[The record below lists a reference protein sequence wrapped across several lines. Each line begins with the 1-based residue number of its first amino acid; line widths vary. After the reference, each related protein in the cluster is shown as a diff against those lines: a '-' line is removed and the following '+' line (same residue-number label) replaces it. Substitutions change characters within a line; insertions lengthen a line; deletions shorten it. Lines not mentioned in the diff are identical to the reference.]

1 LSQMFA
7 ATLTNI
13 ENVFNLQR
21 FKAISPALPSLEAGF
36 MNNTL
41 RDEESN
47 PVKTDAQLDAAAAKP
62 RILLAED
69 DAAMRR
75 LLEVVLK
82 RAGYEVV
89 AAEDGL
95 QAMQAAGTQQFDLAV
110 IDAIM
115 PNLSGLELCRIFLAN
130 PVWQNMRL
138 VMMSGME
145 SESDCEADAHLLK
158 SSRLQEEL
166 LETISGLLAASH

>member
-1 LSQMFA
+1 MKL
-7 ATLTNI
+7 
-13 ENVFNLQR
+13 
-21 FKAISPALPSLEAGF
+21 SPAFPAPRGF
-36 MNNTL
+36 MNNIVQN
-41 RDEESN
+41 DESN
-47 PVKTDAQLDAAAAKP
+47 SVNNDAQNAGTSAKP

-69 DAAMRR
+69 DMAMRR

-89 AAEDGL
+89 STEDGL
-95 QAMQAAGTQQFDLAV
+95 QAMQAAGTQKFDLAV

-115 PNLSGLELCRIFLAN
+115 PNLSGIELCRIFRAN
-130 PVWQNMRL
+130 PMWQDMRL

-145 SESDCEADAHLLK
+145 AESDCEVDAHLLK

-166 LETISGLLAASH
+166 LETVSGLLASRS

>member
-1 LSQMFA
+1 MFA

-13 ENVFNLQR
+13 ENVFNLQK
-21 FKAISPALPSLEAGF
+21 FKAIFPALPSLEAGF

-47 PVKTDAQLDAAAAKP
+47 PVKTDAQTDAARAKQ

-75 LLEVVLK
+75 LLEIVLK

-130 PVWQNMRL
+130 PMWQNMRL

-166 LETISGLLAASH
+166 LETISGLLAARS

>member
-1 LSQMFA
+1 MD
-7 ATLTNI
+7 
-13 ENVFNLQR
+13 
-21 FKAISPALPSLEAGF
+21 
-36 MNNTL
+36 NTFE
-41 RDEESN
+41 DDKSN
-47 PVKTDAQLDAAAAKP
+47 PVKADAQIEGMSAKK

-89 AAEDGL
+89 TAEDGL
-95 QAMQAAGTQQFDLAV
+95 QAMQAAGTQTFDLAV
-110 IDAIM
+110 VDAIM
-115 PNLSGLELCRIFLAN
+115 PNLSGLELCRIFRAN
-130 PVWQNMRL
+130 PLWQKMPL

-145 SESDCEADAHLLK
+145 SQTDCAADVHLLK

-166 LETISGLLAASH
+166 LQTVSRLLADKF

>member
-1 LSQMFA
+1 
-7 ATLTNI
+7 
-13 ENVFNLQR
+13 
-21 FKAISPALPSLEAGF
+21 
-36 MNNTL
+36 
-41 RDEESN
+41 
-47 PVKTDAQLDAAAAKP
+47 
-62 RILLAED
+62 
-69 DAAMRR
+69 
-75 LLEVVLK
+75 
-82 RAGYEVV
+82 
-89 AAEDGL
+89 
-95 QAMQAAGTQQFDLAV
+95 MQAAGTQKFDLAV

-130 PVWQNMRL
+130 PMWQNMRL

>member
-1 LSQMFA
+1 
-7 ATLTNI
+7 
-13 ENVFNLQR
+13 
-21 FKAISPALPSLEAGF
+21 
-36 MNNTL
+36 MNNTV

-47 PVKTDAQLDAAAAKP
+47 PVKTDAQSDETATKA

-82 RAGYEVV
+82 RAGYEVL

-130 PVWQNMRL
+130 PMWQNMRL

-166 LETISGLLAASH
+166 LETISGLLNASH

>member
-1 LSQMFA
+1 
-7 ATLTNI
+7 
-13 ENVFNLQR
+13 
-21 FKAISPALPSLEAGF
+21 

-41 RDEESN
+41 RDEQSN
-47 PVKTDAQLDAAAAKP
+47 PVKNDSQTDPATEKA

-89 AAEDGL
+89 ATEDGL
-95 QAMQAAGTQQFDLAV
+95 QAMQAAGTEKFDLAV
-110 IDAIM
+110 LDAIM
-115 PNLSGLELCRIFLAN
+115 PNLSGIELCRIFRAN
-130 PVWQNMRL
+130 PMWQSMRL
-138 VMMSGME
+138 VLMSGME
-145 SESDCEADAHLLK
+145 SESDCPADAHLLK

-166 LETISGLLAASH
+166 LETISALLAARS

>member
-1 LSQMFA
+1 
-7 ATLTNI
+7 
-13 ENVFNLQR
+13 
-21 FKAISPALPSLEAGF
+21 
-36 MNNTL
+36 MNNTV

-47 PVKTDAQLDAAAAKP
+47 PVKTDAQNDERATKG

-130 PVWQNMRL
+130 PMWQNMRL

>member
-1 LSQMFA
+1 
-7 ATLTNI
+7 
-13 ENVFNLQR
+13 
-21 FKAISPALPSLEAGF
+21 
-36 MNNTL
+36 MNNTV

-47 PVKTDAQLDAAAAKP
+47 QVKTDAQNIETAPKT

-82 RAGYEVV
+82 RAGYEVI
-89 AAEDGL
+89 ATEDGL
-95 QAMQAAGTQQFDLAV
+95 QAMQAAGTQKFDLAV

-115 PNLSGLELCRIFLAN
+115 PNLSGLELCRIFRAN
-130 PVWQNMRL
+130 PMWQNMRL
-138 VMMSGME
+138 VMMSGLE
-145 SESDCEADAHLLK
+145 SQSDCDADAHLLK

-166 LETISGLLAASH
+166 LHTVSSLLASPNS

>member
-1 LSQMFA
+1 LKTFLTFKGLKLFPGFA
-7 ATLTNI
+7 LA
-13 ENVFNLQR
+13 R
-21 FKAISPALPSLEAGF
+21 SGF
-36 MNNTL
+36 MNSTL

-47 PVKTDAQLDAAAAKP
+47 PVKTDAQPDAAAAKP

-115 PNLSGLELCRIFLAN
+115 PNLSGLELCRIFRAN
-130 PVWQNMRL
+130 PMWQNMRL

>member
-1 LSQMFA
+1 MFA

-166 LETISGLLAASH
+166 LETISSLLAASR

>member
-1 LSQMFA
+1 
-7 ATLTNI
+7 
-13 ENVFNLQR
+13 
-21 FKAISPALPSLEAGF
+21 
-36 MNNTL
+36 MNKTVGN
-41 RDEESN
+41 EEIN
-47 PVKTDAQLDAAAAKP
+47 PGETDAQTEASAAKP

-82 RAGYEVV
+82 RGGYEVV

-95 QAMQAAGTQQFDLAV
+95 QAMQAAGTQKFDLAI

-115 PNLSGLELCRIFLAN
+115 PNLSGLELCRIFRAN
-130 PVWQNMRL
+130 PMWQNMRL
-138 VMMSGME
+138 VMMTGME
-145 SESDCEADAHLLK
+145 SNSDCEADAHLLK

-166 LETISGLLAASH
+166 LAAVSGLLTAPPRS

>member
-1 LSQMFA
+1 ML
-7 ATLTNI
+7 
-13 ENVFNLQR
+13 
-21 FKAISPALPSLEAGF
+21 SPALTAACGF
-36 MNNTL
+36 MNNTVQ
-41 RDEESN
+41 DEESK
-47 PVKTDAQLDAAAAKP
+47 PVKTDAQNVEATAKA

-89 AAEDGL
+89 ATEDGL
-95 QAMQAAGTQQFDLAV
+95 QAMQAAGTQKFDLAV

-115 PNLSGLELCRIFLAN
+115 PNLTGLELCRIFRAN
-130 PVWQNMRL
+130 PMWQNMRL
-138 VMMSGME
+138 VMMSGLE
-145 SESDCEADAHLLK
+145 SQSDCDTDAHLLK

-166 LETISGLLAASH
+166 LNTVSGLLASPGS

>member
-1 LSQMFA
+1 
-7 ATLTNI
+7 
-13 ENVFNLQR
+13 
-21 FKAISPALPSLEAGF
+21 

-47 PVKTDAQLDAAAAKP
+47 PVKTDAQTNAAAAKQ

-130 PVWQNMRL
+130 PMWQNMRL

-166 LETISGLLAASH
+166 LETISGLLAARS

>member
-1 LSQMFA
+1 
-7 ATLTNI
+7 
-13 ENVFNLQR
+13 
-21 FKAISPALPSLEAGF
+21 
-36 MNNTL
+36 MNNTV

-47 PVKTDAQLDAAAAKP
+47 PVKTDAQNDETATKE

-95 QAMQAAGTQQFDLAV
+95 QAMQAAGTQKFDLAV

-115 PNLSGLELCRIFLAN
+115 PNLSGLELCRIFRAN
-130 PVWQNMRL
+130 PMWQNMRL

-145 SESDCEADAHLLK
+145 SESDCKADAHLLK

>member
-1 LSQMFA
+1 
-7 ATLTNI
+7 
-13 ENVFNLQR
+13 
-21 FKAISPALPSLEAGF
+21 
-36 MNNTL
+36 MNNIL
-41 RDEESN
+41 RDEKSN
-47 PVKTDAQLDAAAAKP
+47 PVKTDAQLDEAGAKA

-130 PVWQNMRL
+130 PMWQNMRL